1 MKALKLIL
9 IAIVVLGAVVGL
21 LFLSSG
27 ESSSEI
33 KGDKSKQMS
42 MLKEK
47 INGEWDSTSDW
58 DTGLLERDLDM
69 LKQYSQNLG
78 DGYRTLVDLTGERAS
93 HRLDSVMMGEFAKTD
108 CDPNKIEVYGNGL
121 DLLVAKIPSYKNDV
135 EVQKLMGILTLYR
148 NIRKLSKRNLGI
160 TPRFKFENDSW
171 VSFASHS
178 QNIIKERNGYKQSD
192 FFQYIA
198 HIEDVKTGLAG
209 VEGRLNSAKA
219 QYKQGLATQIMD
231 AYTPKDA
238 QLASRLTQ
246 VQGRFQREFGNYAQ
260 LDIFVQNYA
269 N

>member
-9 IAIVVLGAVVGL
+9 IAVVVLGAVIGL
-21 LFLSSG
+21 LFLSGG
-27 ESSSEI
+27 EASSEI
-33 KGDKSKQMS
+33 KGDKSKQMT

-58 DTGLLERDLDM
+58 DTSLLEGDLDM

-93 HRLDSVMMGEFAKTD
+93 HRLDSVMMDEFSKTD
-108 CDPNKIEVYGNGL
+108 CDPYKIETYGNGL
-121 DLLVAKIPSYKNDV
+121 DILVAKIPSYRNDA

-148 NIRKLSKRNLGI
+148 NIRKFSKRNLGI

-178 QNIIKERNGYKQSD
+178 QSIIKERNSYRQSD
-192 FFQYIA
+192 YYQYLA
-198 HIEDVKTGLAG
+198 HIDDVKSGLDG
-209 VEGRLNSAKA
+209 VEGRLSQAKA
-219 QYKQGLATQIMD
+219 HYKQGLAEQIMK
-231 AYTPKDA
+231 AYTPQDA
-238 QLASRLTQ
+238 QLASRLNQ
-246 VQGRFQREFGNYAQ
+246 VQGRFQKEFGAHGPLNS
-260 LDIFVQNYA
+260 FVENYA